1 MNTPTQIDGTWN
13 LVVGTPRGDRPVTLR
28 LVTDGA
34 AVSGTINHIAIE
46 DAAWKDGTLTFGAQL
61 AEPVKVKVRCT
72 VTVDGDTMSGKAKV
86 ARLPLT
92 VPVSG
97 TREAA

>member
-1 MNTPTQIDGTWN
+1 MNIRTQIEGTWN

-28 LVTDGA
+28 LVTDGT
-34 AVSGTINHIAIE
+34 AVNGTMNGIAIE
-46 DAAWKDGTLTFGAQL
+46 DGAWEDGMLTFGAQL
-61 AEPVKVKVRCT
+61 SEPVKAKVRCT
-72 VTVDGDTMSGKAKV
+72 VAVDGDRMSGKAKV
-86 ARLPLT
+86 GRLPMT

>member
-1 MNTPTQIDGTWN
+1 MDPGSRHT
-13 LVVGTPRGDRPVTLR
+13 RGGPARHPPAGHRRRRRERHDN
-28 LVTDGA
+28 G
-34 AVSGTINHIAIE
+34 IAISGG
-46 DAAWKDGTLTFGAQL
+46 AWKDGTLTFGAQL

-86 ARLPLT
+86 ARLPMT